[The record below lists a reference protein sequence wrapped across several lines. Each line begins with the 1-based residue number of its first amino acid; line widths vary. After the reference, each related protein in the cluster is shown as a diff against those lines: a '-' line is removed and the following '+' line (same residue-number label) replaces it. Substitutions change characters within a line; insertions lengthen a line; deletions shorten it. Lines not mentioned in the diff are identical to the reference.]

1 MTTDAF
7 ADFVVGHG
15 EIWSAQ
21 LCAATCRLQG
31 ADAIWM
37 DTREVLIVTPTS
49 DGASVDLNEEASN
62 KNLDTWFR
70 GHGNHQIIVATGFI
84 AKTPQ

>member
-21 LCAATCRLQG
+21 LYAATCRLQG
-31 ADAIWM
+31 TDAIWM

-49 DGASVDLNEEASN
+49 DGASVDLNEDASN
-62 KNLDTWFR
+62 KNLDKWFKE
-70 GHGNHQIIVATGFI
+70 HGNHKIIVATGFI